1 MGYPILFILKSNRGL
16 RLYIDYYLLNN
27 IIVKNSYPLPL
38 IKEL

>member
-1 MGYPILFILKSNRGL
+1 MPKNDGGL
-16 RLYIDYYLLNN
+16 RLYVDYRVLNN